1 MQHPHHHNTPV
12 ADMPAAALHHDDITL
27 VDDEVTNPI
36 STHGMPEEKSRIQ
49 PMDISKDVESDSKF
63 SPEEHVLFNDPYSPP
78 NRAIFASYFAVG
90 FCIFFIV
97 PPLTFYMVDDL
108 SASAGQQSVV
118 VGLMS
123 LPWALKIFCGFLSD
137 SVPINNQRRKPYLLI
152 GWVLYLLFNVIP
164 AALVEPNIAMVALFI
179 FLQTWAFILSDV
191 CTDAMIVDRSKIH
204 KSDTTRGTLQATGY
218 TIRFL
223 GSIIGAVLGA
233 ILYNK
238 GEWGWGCPM
247 WAIFLI
253 NGIVP
258 LLVVAPF
265 YPTLFESSSEIPP
278 NMIQQVAAMWDMV
291 QRRAIWQPN
300 AFIVLYNI
308 LYLTN
313 PAWNSFLVEGL
324 DFSNFDLG
332 ILTIG
337 GAVLSYFGIV
347 VYTKYLFNSSWRWVY
362 VWTTVISAIFSCLQ
376 LILVLG
382 WNKSIGMSGN
392 GYDLLFAMG
401 AYGVVQFVIAVQVYT
416 ILARMSLK
424 FCSFYLH
431 AVCTW

>member
-12 ADMPAAALHHDDITL
+12 ADMPPAALHHDDRTV

-36 STHGMPEEKSRIQ
+36 SIVEKSPIQ
-49 PMDISKDVESDSKF
+49 PMDISKDVENDSKF
-63 SPEEHVLFNDPYSPP
+63 SPEEHILFNDPYSAP
-78 NRAIFASYFAVG
+78 NLAIFASYFAVG

-108 SASAGQQSVV
+108 SASAGQQSIV

-152 GWVLYLLFNVIP
+152 GWVLYLVFNIIP

-191 CTDAMIVDRSKIH
+191 CTDAMIVDRSKLH
-204 KSDTTRGTLQATGY
+204 ESDTTRGTLQATGY

-247 WAIFLI
+247 WSIFLI
-253 NGIVP
+253 NGTVP

-265 YPTLFESSSEIPP
+265 YGSLFESSSEIPP
-278 NMIQQVAAMWDMV
+278 NMMQQVAAMWDMV

-300 AFIVLYNI
+300 AFIVIYNV

-324 DFSNFDLG
+324 NFSNFDLG

-337 GAVLSYFGIV
+337 GAVLSYLGIV

-382 WNKSIGMSGN
+382 WNKRIGMSGD

-401 AYGVVQFVIAVQVYT
+401 AYGVVQFVIAVQVRHFS
-416 ILARMSLK
+416 IDLL
-424 FCSFYLH
+424 
-431 AVCTW
+431 